1 MNTRLIS
8 IAALMMAACSP
19 ESSPNN
25 VGDQESGEPL
35 QIAAW
40 NVEHLAAE
48 SGAGCEPRDEAG
60 YQLVADIVDQV
71 DADVW
76 LVQEVENE
84 QALARVFDPE
94 SWTFHVEERP
104 STGTGPVCRGRDDGN
119 RLLMQRTAIVV
130 RNGISHTRGAD
141 LAALDVGLRGFL
153 RHGVNVAIERDGST
167 LQLMSVHMKSGCF
180 SGDQS
185 DDCPTLFEQVP
196 ILEAWADEQSRAGHA
211 VLIGGDFNRRLE
223 QAGDRVWNDINDGD
237 PVNWTV
243 AGEGVGPQCDP
254 RYRAFIDFLV
264 MNEAAAALTVEGSF
278 TETTFEEGRRA
289 SDHCPISV
297 TLQ

>member
-1 MNTRLIS
+1 MKTRLIYLAVLLITGCGVASSFNDAEAQDRSDS
-8 IAALMMAACSP
+8 IQ
-19 ESSPNN
+19 
-25 VGDQESGEPL
+25 V
-35 QIAAW
+35 AAW
-40 NVEHLAAE
+40 NMEHLAADA
-48 SGAGCEPRDEAG
+48 GAGCEPRDEAG
-60 YQLVADIVDQV
+60 YRLVADIVDQV

-104 STGTGPVCRGRDDGN
+104 STGNGPVCRGRDDGN

-130 RNGISHTRGAD
+130 RDGINHTRGAD
-141 LAALDVGLRGFL
+141 LAALDVGQRGFL
-153 RHGVNVAIERDGST
+153 RHGVNVAIEHNGLT

-243 AGEGVGPQCDP
+243 AGEGIGPQCDP

-264 MNEAAAALTVEGSF
+264 MNEAAAALAVEGTF